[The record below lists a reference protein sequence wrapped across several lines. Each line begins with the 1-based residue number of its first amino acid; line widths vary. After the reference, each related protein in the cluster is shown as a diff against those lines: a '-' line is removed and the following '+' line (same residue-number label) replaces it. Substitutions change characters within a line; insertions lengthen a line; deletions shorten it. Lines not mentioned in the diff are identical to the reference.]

1 MVFRTVVAKSKTGA
15 IGHVNLREVRPWQAA
30 ASPLHSLNLEIDFT
44 GPVQAG
50 LLQAQRE
57 ALLGVA

>member
-1 MVFRTVVAKSKTGA
+1 MVFRKLVAKSEEGA
-15 IGHVNLREVRPWQAA
+15 IGHVNLREVRPWMAA
-30 ASPLHSLNLEIDFT
+30 DPLHSLSLEIDFT